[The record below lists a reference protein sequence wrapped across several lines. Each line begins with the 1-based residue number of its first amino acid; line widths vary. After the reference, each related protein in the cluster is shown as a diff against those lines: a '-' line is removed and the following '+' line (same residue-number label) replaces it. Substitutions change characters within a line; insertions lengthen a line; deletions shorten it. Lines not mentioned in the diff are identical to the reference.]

1 MQWEAFSQRLTNI
14 LIESPT
20 AILFRVHSWEI
31 SGGEFRK
38 WPETSIPGIR
48 LAGLELDCEFG
59 ENVHAADLGRHP
71 EFSSLFFDSDNG
83 GLAADPALFAG
94 SEFRRKD

>member
-1 MQWEAFSQRLTNI
+1 MQWEAFFQKLTNV
-14 LIESPT
+14 LIERPA
-20 AILFRVHSWEI
+20 AILLRGAFSGNF
-31 SGGEFRK
+31 GGEFRK
-38 WPETSIPGIR
+38 WFETSTPGIR
-48 LAGLELDCEFG
+48 LAGLDCEFG